1 MLLKYVF
8 LYLIF
13 VLKILLVTQFQ
24 THRILTVQA
33 SDTPNILAMYN
44 KSNIMLQ
51 INFTIGIIIKLYE

>member
-24 THRILTVQA
+24 THRILTVRPADTA
-33 SDTPNILAMYN
+33 SILAMYN

>member
-24 THRILTVQA
+24 THRMLTVRPA
-33 SDTPNILAMYN
+33 PTSILVMYN

>member
-1 MLLKYVF
+1 MLLKNVF

-24 THRILTVQA
+24 THRILTVRA
-33 SDTPNILAMYN
+33 ADTPNILAMYN

-51 INFTIGIIIKLYE
+51 INITIGIIIKLYE